1 METPIQAAPKKS
13 NTGLIIGIVVV
24 VLLCCCCV
32 VVLIVGYSAVTI
44 MGPLVGRTFS
54 SINNSLLTP
63 MPALPNG
70 RATPDLSGIPTIPP
84 DLIPQ
89 GGKGDD
95 IQRAS
100 AWGYVVVA
108 AATDGCSYNPK
119 SASTTIKV
127 TQEPDSKG
135 VWKEA
140 WTVTCDDSSKKVY
153 NVTFTPSAGGS
164 TDITVTS
171 GQ

>member
-1 METPIQAAPKKS
+1 METPIQVEPKKS

-24 VLLCCCCV
+24 VLLCCCC
-32 VVLIVGYSAVTI
+32 LIVIGVLTL
-44 MGPLVGRTFS
+44 MGPVVGKVFS

-63 MPALPNG
+63 MPAFPDVPV
-70 RATPDLSGIPTIPP
+70 TPGLSGIPTISS

-119 SASTTIKV
+119 SATTKIKV
-127 TQEPDSKG
+127 IQEPDSKG

-140 WTVTCDDSSKKVY
+140 WTVTCDDSSQKVY

>member
-1 METPIQAAPKKS
+1 MIETPNQVEPQKS

-24 VLLCCCCV
+24 VVLLCCCCV
-32 VVLIVGYSAVTI
+32 VVVGVLTL
-44 MGPLVGRTFS
+44 MGPVVGNVFS
-54 SINNSLLTP
+54 SVNNSLLTP
-63 MPALPNG
+63 VPAFPDMS
-70 RATPDLSGIPTIPP
+70 ATPDLSGIPTISSEF
-84 DLIPQ
+84 IPQ
-89 GGKGDD
+89 GGKGND

-108 AATDGCSYNPK
+108 AATDGCSSNPK
-119 SASTTIKV
+119 SASTEIKV
-127 TQEPDSKG
+127 IQEPDSKG

-140 WTVTCDDSSKKVY
+140 WTVICDDSSHKVY